1 MLDRVEIVTIVG
13 YMIIALLIGYAILYL
28 FMRIPYSKFIRQV
41 LHEAAR
47 MMITYSVPKD
57 RLYESNGHTLRN
69 DIQWRIRTKEE
80 YLQKMYENET
90 HELETYL
97 YNKKLID
104 QNLITRRIRYFKL
117 AEAVWN
123 YDDYGRGELMSSMR
137 SSAETLG
144 LPPEQ
149 IMEVRK
155 HIQGDQV
162 GVYIIYNMTKKQ
174 YYVGQAKKLY
184 HRVWQHFT
192 GHGNGDVY
200 ADYKYGDK
208 FMVRLLTLQAS
219 GYSDLDQLER
229 DMIRQFNAFTTG
241 YNKTVGNGYHPR
253 RAWSESPEQTAF
265 YAPVNDTENTIPQV
279 AQRI

>member
-1 MLDRVEIVTIVG
+1 MLDRIEIVTIVG
-13 YMIIALLIGYAILYL
+13 CMIIALLIGYAILYL

-57 RLYESNGHTLRN
+57 RLYESNRHTLRN

>member
-1 MLDRVEIVTIVG
+1 MLDRTEIVSIVG
-13 YMIIALLIGYAILYL
+13 CVIIGLLVGYAFLFL
-28 FMRIPYSKFIRQV
+28 FMRIPYTKFIRQV
-41 LHEAAR
+41 LHEASR
-47 MMITYSVPKD
+47 MMITYKVPKE
-57 RLYESNGHTLRN
+57 RLYESNGHTLRK
-69 DIQWRIRTKEE
+69 DIQWRIQTKEE
-80 YLQKMYENET
+80 YLRKMYENET
-90 HELETYL
+90 HELETWL

-104 QNLITRRIRYFKL
+104 QNLITRRIHYFKL
-117 AEAVWN
+117 AAAVWD

-149 IMEVRK
+149 ILEVRK

-184 HRVWQHFT
+184 QRVWQHFT

-253 RAWSESPEQTAF
+253 RAWSENAEQTTF
-265 YAPVNDTENTIPQV
+265 YGPINDAGNTYPQG